1 MVNLSKASDIRSSF
15 ERKVATTYDSRP
27 QRGHQP
33 AEPSHPKGGP
43 RLLCGTVRGVG
54 LDVGMTVLDL
64 ARRLPGIAEMREHCQ
79 ALATLEAVISPD

>member
-1 MVNLSKASDIRSSF
+1 
-15 ERKVATTYDSRP
+15 
-27 QRGHQP
+27 
-33 AEPSHPKGGP
+33 
-43 RLLCGTVRGVG
+43 